1 MLFNIVLSKLYGV
14 NKLWHQT
21 IYCVIDHT
29 QVLSRVRTF
38 SNAFPWCHTS
48 CRVITSW
55 QSHLFRTISSTCT
68 VPLCTFFFFF
78 RGKTVYVTELM
89 LETLVWELFLQET
102 HWIRGY
108 FGRKNTAIFVTR
120 KHGRSHEV
128 INRGHGPPQH
138 KHTQSHSL
146 LIIADRS
153 TWLPVVG
160 QYNIFDIDIYNDY
173 LYLAQDLTSYM
184 QQSFCICAELHEC
197 FPSCELC
204 FLKWAAAHPVCWKA
218 SVSKN
223 IIHILWCF

>member
-1 MLFNIVLSKLYGV
+1 MTSNNILCHWSYTSLVPCPYVFKRFPLMPYIMPGDYVLTKSFVSHNLIHMY
-14 NKLWHQT
+14 
-21 IYCVIDHT
+21 
-29 QVLSRVRTF
+29 S
-38 SNAFPWCHTS
+38 TS
-48 CRVITSW
+48 VY
-55 QSHLFRTISSTCT
+55 
-68 VPLCTFFFFF
+68 FFFFF